1 MDKQIFTISTA
12 ARLYIAIIQKCNC
25 SLHDSNILTI
35 NYLMFYVYLYFI

>member
-12 ARLYIAIIQKCNC
+12 ARYIAIIQKRNC

-35 NYLMFYVYLYFI
+35 YYLMFYVYLYFI